1 MAVQQFFYD
10 DQIRRFLL
18 QFTRMFSNFQV
29 EYGRDDSG
37 APTLTR
43 IPIRYGDASRQ
54 ASTIIAENS
63 KNKLPNVPM
72 MTFHVTEL
80 KYARERV
87 QEPYFIDKKSFKQ
100 RTWDEDSQSFEKTQ
114 GNAFTV
120 ERVMPVPYNLSIQLD
135 VWTSNTT
142 MKLQILEQLLALFN
156 PSMEIQSTDNYI
168 DWASLTVVELGD
180 VNWSSRSIPVGT
192 DDTID
197 IATLTFELPIWISP
211 PAKVKKLGVVQKVIA
226 SIFDANGDANE
237 ALINND
243 LLLGTRQK
251 ITPFGY
257 QVVLIGNQLQLLR
270 GKSVDSAEG
279 TLDASVTQ
287 DDNVLWT
294 ALIDNY
300 GKLRDGISQIRL
312 ESDYVDTEI
321 VGTIALHPTDDRLIL
336 FSIDAD
342 TIPQNTLDPLTAVI
356 DPLSSGPGEG
366 LAAAVDGQRYLLTEA
381 IGDSKNTTP
390 ASAWG
395 SLVASVNDIIQ
406 YNGTS
411 WEVVFNASERTP
423 DYSSNITD
431 FVTNTTTSIQY
442 KWTGTMWVKS
452 YQGLYKGGEWS
463 LVL

>member
-1 MAVQQFFYD
+1 
-10 DQIRRFLL
+10 
-18 QFTRMFSNFQV
+18 
-29 EYGRDDSG
+29 
-37 APTLTR
+37 
-43 IPIRYGDASRQ
+43 
-54 ASTIIAENS
+54 
-63 KNKLPNVPM
+63 
-72 MTFHVTEL
+72 
-80 KYARERV
+80 
-87 QEPYFIDKKSFKQ
+87 
-100 RTWDEDSQSFEKTQ
+100 
-114 GNAFTV
+114 
-120 ERVMPVPYNLSIQLD
+120 
-135 VWTSNTT
+135 
-142 MKLQILEQLLALFN
+142 
-156 PSMEIQSTDNYI
+156 
-168 DWASLTVVELGD
+168 
-180 VNWSSRSIPVGT
+180 
-192 DDTID
+192 
-197 IATLTFELPIWISP
+197 
-211 PAKVKKLGVVQKVIA
+211 
-226 SIFDANGDANE
+226 
-237 ALINND
+237 
-243 LLLGTRQK
+243 
-251 ITPFGY
+251 
-257 QVVLIGNQLQLLR
+257 
-270 GKSVDSAEG
+270 
-279 TLDASVTQ
+279 
-287 DDNVLWT
+287 
-294 ALIDNY
+294 LIDNY

-381 IGDSKNTTP
+381 IGDSNNTTP

-411 WEVVFNASERTP
+411 WEVVFDASERTP